1 MQEINYILDLR
12 SFVWPVRK
20 IVNVMQDHGFCR
32 GFCRCESEWKK
43 TFEKE
48 LTEFSLCV
56 SASEVLNRSL
66 KQRSRSLTLPK

>member
-1 MQEINYILDLR
+1 MLDLR

-20 IVNVMQDHGFCR
+20 IVNVMRDHGFCG

-43 TFEKE
+43 TFEKV

-56 SASEVLNRSL
+56 SASEVLSPSL

>member
-1 MQEINYILDLR
+1 MLDVR

-20 IVNVMQDHGFCR
+20 IVNVMRDHGFCV

-43 TFEKE
+43 MFEKE

-56 SASEVLNRSL
+56 SASEVLSPSL
-66 KQRSRSLTLPK
+66 KQRSSSLTLPK